1 LVAPRAGTTRRE
13 AIDLMDRRKARP
25 MGSAQAW
32 SVRPNPTAVN
42 DTGGDASAR
51 RSSSKSFQPRLP
63 PGESFCSAHA
73 RPARSRFA

>member
-25 MGSAQAW
+25 TGSAQAW
-32 SVRPNPTAVN
+32 SVRPSPTAVN

-51 RSSSKSFQPRLP
+51 RPTGKI
-63 PGESFCSAHA
+63 EVCW
-73 RPARSRFA
+73 